1 MKKSHISD
9 ALQPNIHTGRRAV
22 YFNIKKPLANRHSEA
37 LAEESSFLVLL
48 KQLWI
53 LRPNKSFG
61 IA

>member
-1 MKKSHISD
+1 MKKSQILD
-9 ALQPNIHTGRRAV
+9 ALQPNIHEGRRAV
-22 YFNIKKPLANRHSEA
+22 YFDVKKPLANRHSEA

-48 KQLWI
+48 KQFWI